1 LVGPTLVVL
10 RLYFLSQLSIAT
22 PGLGASNMAANDGEE
37 SQFGKDKYKLDLAV
51 LAGDDTMPAISRV

>member
-1 LVGPTLVVL
+1 
-10 RLYFLSQLSIAT
+10 
-22 PGLGASNMAANDGEE
+22 MAANDGEE